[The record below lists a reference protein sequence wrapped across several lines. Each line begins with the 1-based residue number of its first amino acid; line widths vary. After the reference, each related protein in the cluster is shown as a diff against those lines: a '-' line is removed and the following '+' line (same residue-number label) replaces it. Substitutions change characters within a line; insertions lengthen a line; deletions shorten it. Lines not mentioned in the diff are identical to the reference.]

1 MIDCFLFEGS
11 KVLLRI
17 ALAIFH
23 LFVKTLT
30 HDSAMVA
37 ALPSRGLQETLYQ
50 FCQNIPVSKEYFFKV
65 ENNKIS
71 HGSNKFQVNYYI
83 NTYYVL

>member
-1 MIDCFLFEGS
+1 MFYCIAIAYWFDSYNVTCTFLQVRVIDCFLYEGS

-30 HDSAMVA
+30 HDSSMVA
-37 ALPSRGLQETLYQ
+37 SLPSRGLHETLYQ
-50 FCQNIPVSKEYFFKV
+50 FCQNIQVSY
-65 ENNKIS
+65 S
-71 HGSNKFQVNYYI
+71 LQR
-83 NTYYVL
+83 

>member
-1 MIDCFLFEGS
+1 MCLSFPQVRVIDCYLFEGS

-30 HDSAMVA
+30 HDSSMVA
-37 ALPSRGLQETLYQ
+37 SLPSRGLHETLHH
-50 FCQNIPVSKEYFFKV
+50 FCQNI
-65 ENNKIS
+65 
-71 HGSNKFQVNYYI
+71 QVC
-83 NTYYVL
+83 